1 MLRFCRMPVHACIF
15 AALSSNAL
23 AQNFNS
29 GDSTIPELV
38 ITATRSP
45 LELARSGSAVTVI
58 PAEQIQAYGVRNL
71 ADALRLAPGVDVTEQ
86 GGAGSLSIVRLR
98 GSEAGQTLVLID
110 GIRVGD
116 SSSTAGEFNFGS
128 LALTDI
134 ERIEVLRGPQSALYG
149 SDAMGGV
156 INIITRQGSRAPT
169 RSVMIEGGS
178 YGTIFTRAEMS
189 GATDVTSYAF
199 AISGFHTD
207 GFSSYGYRI
216 PRIEANY
223 PAGME
228 RDSSNR
234 IAGSARISH
243 KLGEVRLDLGFSH
256 HRLWLRYDDPSAFDL
271 NPAVQRSLRDTPF
284 NRGRSDITTAFAR
297 VTGDAFGGQ
306 VRNSLTVY
314 GNRNDRI
321 AADRSCWDSIAF
333 TTIQCR
339 SSFESARVGLEYQ
352 GNINLGASGLL
363 IVGGKT
369 EREEAANR
377 QDGLGGST
385 FTAQQLSGSQI
396 TNSAFAL
403 YQIPIGSRLDV
414 SLGGRVDSVERVG
427 EFPTWRATA
436 AYRIDETGTKLRTS
450 IGTGA
455 KAPSLYQRF
464 SEYGNLA
471 LKPEENI
478 GYDIGIDQKFFDGR
492 VAVSATWF
500 DAKYRNLIDIDWSS
514 WPFRYYNIA
523 EARIKGLETD
533 ANIIL
538 IPGQLRARLT
548 YTYMSAIN
556 EMSGQ
561 PLPRRP
567 KHKGG
572 VALTYTGIPKL
583 ELEARVILVG
593 ERLDS
598 AFAPGIYN
606 PGYMRIDVRGG
617 YKVTENLQAFL
628 RLENLT
634 NERYEEI
641 LNYGTAGRSV
651 YGGVKVTW

>member
-1 MLRFCRMPVHACIF
+1 MLRFSRLPVHACIF
-15 AALSSNAL
+15 TTLSFNAI
-23 AQNFNS
+23 AQGSSS

-38 ITATRSP
+38 VTATRSP
-45 LELARSGSAVTVI
+45 LELARSGSAITVI
-58 PAEQIQAYGVRNL
+58 PSEQIQAYGVRNL

-86 GGAGSLSIVRLR
+86 GGAGSLAIVRLR

-110 GIRVGD
+110 GVRVGD
-116 SSSTAGEFNFGS
+116 PSSTAGELNFGA

-134 ERIEVLRGPQSALYG
+134 ERIEILRGPQSALYG

-156 INIITRQGSRAPT
+156 INIISRRGSRAPT
-169 RSVMIEGGS
+169 RSVMIEAGS

-223 PAGME
+223 PGGME

-243 KLGEVRLDLGFSH
+243 RLGEARIDLGFSH
-256 HRLWLRYDDPSAFDL
+256 YRLWLRYDDPSAFDF
-271 NPAVQRSLRDTPF
+271 NPGVQKALRDTPF

-297 VTGDAFGGQ
+297 VTGAAFGGQ
-306 VRNSLTVY
+306 VQNSLTVY

-321 AADRSCWDSIAF
+321 SADRSCWDPVAF

-339 SSFESARVGLEYQ
+339 STFQSTRYGLEYQ
-352 GNINLGASGLL
+352 GNISLGASGLL
-363 IVGGKT
+363 IVGAKT

-377 QDGLGGST
+377 QDGLGGSS

-403 YQIPIGSRLDV
+403 YQFSIGSRLDI
-414 SLGGRVDSVERVG
+414 SLGGRVDAVERVG

-450 IGTGA
+450 VGTGA

-471 LKPEENI
+471 LNPEENI
-478 GYDIGIDQKFFDGR
+478 GYDIGFDQKFFDGR
-492 VAVSATWF
+492 LAVSATWF
-500 DAKYRNLIDIDWSS
+500 DAKYKNLIDIDWSA
-514 WPFRYYNIA
+514 WPYRYYNIS
-523 EARIKGLETD
+523 EARIRGLETD
-533 ANIIL
+533 ADIIL
-538 IPGQLRARLT
+538 IPGQWRARLS

-556 EMSGQ
+556 EVSGQ

-598 AFAPGIYN
+598 AFAPGVYN
-606 PGYMRIDVRGG
+606 AGYVRVDIRGG
-617 YKVTENLQAFL
+617 YKVTENLQAFF
-628 RLENLT
+628 RVENLT

-651 YGGVKVTW
+651 YGGFKVTW